1 MAEEKKP
8 AAKKPTA
15 KPAAKP
21 AAKAAPKAAAKPA
34 AKAAPKAA
42 PKAAAKPAAKPA
54 AKAAP
59 AKAAAKP
66 AAKAAPKAAPK
77 PAAKPAAEKAAPAK
91 AAPAKAGAKPA
102 AKKPSEPKE
111 KSQILR
117 LHHLRPAPGAKKD
130 KTRKG
135 RGEGSKGKTAGRGT
149 KGTGARTTTRLGF
162 EGGGVNLVMRTP
174 KLRGFKNPFR
184 VEYQVVNLD
193 KLGELYPKGGKVT
206 IDDLVA
212 KGAVRKGEPV
222 KVLGNGDVSVKLEV
236 AVDKVSES
244 AKTKIEAAGGSV
256 NA

>member
-8 AAKKPTA
+8 AAKA
-15 KPAAKP
+15 
-21 AAKAAPKAAAKPA
+21 PA

-42 PKAAAKPAAKPA
+42 PKAAAKPAAKAAPKAAAAKPAA
-54 AKAAP
+54 AKAP
-59 AKAAAKP
+59 AAKP
-66 AAKAAPKAAPK
+66 AAKAAPKAA
-77 PAAKPAAEKAAPAK
+77 AAKPAAEKAAPK
-91 AAPAKAGAKPA
+91 AAAEKPAAAKPA
-102 AKKPSEPKE
+102 AKKPAEPRE

-117 LHHLRPAPGAKKD
+117 LHHLRPAKGAKKT

-135 RGEGSKGKTAGRGT
+135 LGEGSKGKTAGRGT

-184 VEYQVVNLD
+184 VEYQVVNLE
-193 KLGELYPKGGKVT
+193 KLNDLYPKGGNVT
-206 IDDLVA
+206 IADLVA

-222 KVLGNGDVSVKLEV
+222 KVLGNGDVSVKLV
-236 AVDKVSES
+236 VSVDKVSES
-244 AKTKIEAAGGSV
+244 AKTKIEAAGGSI

>member
-8 AAKKPTA
+8 AAKKPA
-15 KPAAKP
+15 AAKP
-21 AAKAAPKAAAKPA
+21 AAKAAPKAAAAKPAAKPAAAKAPA
-34 AKAAPKAA
+34 AKAAAPKAAA
-42 PKAAAKPAAKPA
+42 PKAAAKPAA
-54 AKAAP
+54 AKAP

-66 AAKAAPKAAPK
+66 AAEKAAAEK
-77 PAAKPAAEKAAPAK
+77 PAAKPAAKKTEEKR
-91 AAPAKAGAKPA
+91 
-102 AKKPSEPKE
+102 E
-111 KSQILR
+111 KSAILR
-117 LHHLRPAPGAKKD
+117 LHHLRPAKGAKKA

-135 RGEGSKGKTAGRGT
+135 LGEGSKGKTAGRGT

-193 KLGELYPKGGKVT
+193 KLSDLYPKGGAVT
-206 IDDLVA
+206 VADLVA

-222 KVLGNGDVSVKLEV
+222 KVLGNGEVSVKLV
-236 AVDKVSES
+236 VSVDKVSES

>member
-1 MAEEKKP
+1 MAEEK
-8 AAKKPTA
+8 
-15 KPAAKP
+15 KP
-21 AAKAAPKAAAKPA
+21 AAKAAPKAAAAKPA
-34 AKAAPKAA
+34 VKAAAPKAA
-42 PKAAAKPAAKPA
+42 AKPAAAKTAAAKPAAAKAAAPKAAAKPAAEKAPAKAAAKPAAKPA
-54 AKAAP
+54 AK
-59 AKAAAKP
+59 KAE
-66 AAKAAPKAAPK
+66 
-77 PAAKPAAEKAAPAK
+77 EKT
-91 AAPAKAGAKPA
+91 
-102 AKKPSEPKE
+102 E

-117 LHHLRPAPGAKKD
+117 LHHLRPAKGAKKE

-135 RGEGSKGKTAGRGT
+135 LGEGSKGKTAGRGT

-193 KLGELYPKGGKVT
+193 KLNDLYPKGGKVT
-206 IDDLVA
+206 VADLVA

-236 AVDKVSES
+236 TVDKVSES